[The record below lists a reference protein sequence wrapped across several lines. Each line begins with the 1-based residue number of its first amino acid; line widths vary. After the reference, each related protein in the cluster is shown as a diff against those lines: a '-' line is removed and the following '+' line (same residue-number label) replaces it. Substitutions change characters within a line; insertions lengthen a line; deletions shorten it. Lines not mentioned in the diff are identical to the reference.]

1 MTGTS
6 PSILTNTFQIQK
18 ELFRPSLQYPSH
30 PYAEILSRTAER
42 FPENEAVI
50 SSAPILA
57 SHLTN
62 DASASSASHSGEM
75 QGSIRL
81 ANDASASEPSRSDN
95 EASASTAAQSVRTSG
110 VRFAQA
116 RREERDV
123 NLTYRELDTLV
134 NAFANALLDVGVR
147 KGDRVCLLMTNRPE
161 FLVSWFALARIGAII
176 SPMNP
181 SYKEREVA
189 YQLGNS
195 EAMAIVVQQ
204 ELLSLVESVHAQT
217 PALEHVIVVGADQA
231 ALPPQVHSFSQMVRG
246 YASTLPACPAP
257 ALDDLLT
264 RPYSSG
270 TTGFPKGVMLSHK
283 NVACNAFQSVAT
295 ARITSNDRML
305 VFVPLY
311 HIYGIMLIG
320 TASMSGATIVLMERF
335 EPERCLQFI
344 QEQRITLLYTVP
356 QVLALL
362 SDWPQLK
369 EYDLSSVRYTQCGA
383 APVPPALAYRFQER
397 TNITVMTS
405 YGLTEA
411 SPGTHSNPVYDR
423 KLIRVETIGLPIHD
437 TKQKIV
443 DLETGQIEL
452 GVGEMGEL
460 IVRGPQV
467 MQGYWKAPEATAEAL
482 RDGWLYTGDIGWRD
496 EDGYVTIT
504 DRKKEM
510 IKFKG
515 FSVAPAEIEALLLE
529 HPAVADVAVIAK
541 PNEEAGEVPKAFVV
555 LRAGFEQ
562 QSADVLMEWVNGK
575 LATYK
580 NVREIE
586 FIEFIPRNPSGK
598 ILRRVLKERE
608 R

>member
-1 MTGTS
+1 
-6 PSILTNTFQIQK
+6 
-18 ELFRPSLQYPSH
+18 
-30 PYAEILSRTAER
+30 
-42 FPENEAVI
+42 
-50 SSAPILA
+50 
-57 SHLTN
+57 
-62 DASASSASHSGEM
+62 
-75 QGSIRL
+75 
-81 ANDASASEPSRSDN
+81 
-95 EASASTAAQSVRTSG
+95 
-110 VRFAQA
+110 
-116 RREERDV
+116 
-123 NLTYRELDTLV
+123 
-134 NAFANALLDVGVR
+134 
-147 KGDRVCLLMTNRPE
+147 MTNRPE

-204 ELLSLVESVHAQT
+204 ELLSLVERVHAQT

-231 ALPPQVHSFSQMVRG
+231 ALPPQVSSFSRMVRG

-264 RPYSSG
+264 LPYSSG

-283 NVACNAFQSVAT
+283 NVVCNALQSVAT

-320 TASMSGATIVLMERF
+320 TASMSGATMVLMERF

-344 QEQRITLLYTVP
+344 QEQHITLLYTVP

-369 EYDLSSVRYTQCGA
+369 EYDLSSVRYTQCGP

-411 SPGTHSNPVYDR
+411 APGTHSNPVYDR

-460 IVRGPQV
+460 IVQGPQV

-515 FSVAPAEIEALLLE
+515 FSVAPAQIEALLLE

-562 QSADVLMEWVNGK
+562 RSAESLMEWVNSK
-575 LATYK
+575 IATYK

-586 FIEFIPRNPSGK
+586 FIDAIPRNPSGK

-608 R
+608 RSNMG